1 MRTSFTTRCCG
12 RCLDATTSPSTLF
25 FCACSTYWTSSKFP
39 RDALP
44 GRGRGAGMTT
54 SSPDISRTWTWRV
67 RSSIAAFTQSHL
79 EFLTSKLGI
88 TVVRHLSRLLR
99 VIADYLQVSDGPHER
114 CRLDVLEALSAV
126 LSETWPRVSG
136 HADDIMKS
144 LVRLLLDIQRQADL
158 MTVTHSAQVDLQR
171 RALDCVQLLKKICP
185 EYSELTDDFFS
196 QMTTD

>member
-12 RCLDATTSPSTLF
+12 RCLDATTSPVTLDAVLLCLF
-25 FCACSTYWTSSKFP
+25 DVLDVVEVSPRRAAGPRSWCRHDDVFARYLTNMDMESKVLH
-39 RDALP
+39 R
-44 GRGRGAGMTT
+44 
-54 SSPDISRTWTWRV
+54 RV
-67 RSSIAAFTQSHL
+67 YAKHL
-79 EFLTSKLGI
+79 GFLTSKLGI

-158 MTVTHSAQVDLQR
+158 MTHSAQVDLQR